1 MLDGTRSSK
10 LKASL
15 VGGGGGGAHV
25 KMMNTVQVEVKSLTH
40 LIPWPGPHTILVA
53 ITLRDP
59 DTIDMQSSPA
69 PSCRLVLC

>member
-15 VGGGGGGAHV
+15 VGGGGAHV

-69 PSCRLVLC
+69 PFCGLVLC